1 MSELVAFLR
10 AINVGGRQAK
20 NTDLRAAFE
29 RMGYTDVETFIASGN
44 VIFSASARASG
55 ALEQKIERA
64 LENEFDLEI
73 TTFLRTRAEV
83 AAIAG
88 AAPFTSSSLR
98 AWKSCYVILAKRKYS
113 AAAIRA
119 IEALATDNDRFAVA
133 GREVYWLCRT
143 VSTDS
148 LVATSQLRKAV
159 GPTTSRNI
167 TTFRRLAAKYPPR

>member
-1 MSELVAFLR
+1 MSDLVAFLR

-44 VIFSASARASG
+44 VIFSASARASA

-64 LENEFDLEI
+64 LEQEFDLEM

-88 AAPFTSSSLR
+88 ATPFPSASLR
-98 AWKSCYVILAKRKYS
+98 AWKSSYVILAKQKYP
-113 AAAIRA
+113 AAAVRE
-119 IEALATDNDRFAVA
+119 IEALATDNDRFAVD

-148 LVATSQLRKAV
+148 LVPTSQLRKAV

>member
-1 MSELVAFLR
+1 MSDLVAFLR

-20 NTDLRAAFE
+20 NTDLRTAFE
-29 RMGYTDVETFIASGN
+29 RMGFSDVETFIASGN
-44 VIFSASARASG
+44 VIFSAGARASA

-64 LENEFDLEI
+64 LEGEFDLEI

-88 AAPFTSSSLR
+88 AAPFAAPPLR
-98 AWKSCYVILAKRKYS
+98 AWKSLYVIVAKQNYS
-113 AAAIRA
+113 PAAVRA
-119 IEALATDNDRFAVA
+119 IEALATDNDRFAVD

-148 LVATSQLRKAV
+148 LVPTNQLRKAV

>member
-44 VIFSASARASG
+44 VIFSARARASG
-55 ALEQKIERA
+55 ALEQRIERA
-64 LENEFDLEI
+64 LEQEFDLEM
-73 TTFLRTRAEV
+73 TTFLRSRAEV
-83 AAIAG
+83 AAIAA
-88 AAPFTSSSLR
+88 AAPFRSAPLR
-98 AWKSCYVILAKRKYS
+98 AWKSLYVILAKQKYS
-113 AAAIRA
+113 AAATRA
-119 IEALATDNDRFAVA
+119 IEALATDNDRFAVD

-148 LVATSQLRKAV
+148 LVTTNQLRKAV

>member
-1 MSELVAFLR
+1 MSRRSSRAATSSSLR
-10 AINVGGRQAK
+10 ARGHLA
-20 NTDLRAAFE
+20 
-29 RMGYTDVETFIASGN
+29 
-44 VIFSASARASG
+44 

-64 LENEFDLEI
+64 LEQEFDLEM

-83 AAIAG
+83 SVIAD
-88 AAPFTSSSLR
+88 AAPFTSSLR
-98 AWKSCYVILAKRKYS
+98 AWKSLYVILAKQRYS
-113 AAAIRA
+113 AAAVRA
-119 IEALATDNDRFAVA
+119 IEALATDNDRFAVD

-148 LVATSQLRKAV
+148 LVPTSQLRKAV